1 MKKVFILKLIF
12 IGNDFRYIEIH
23 LPGIID
29 KVKSLGYPIESE
41 LTENGVQSIFVKA
54 PGDYKFKLVDT

>member
-12 IGNDFRYIEIH
+12 LGNDFRYIEIH

-41 LTENGVQSIFVKA
+41 LTENGV
-54 PGDYKFKLVDT
+54 